1 MSEVISS
8 FKNSK
13 IKFLRSLY
21 RKKYR
26 RRNNK
31 FILEGSRIITDALE
45 AKADIDQIFYSAQF
59 LSQQKNKELLAQLR
73 EVTEIIEITD
83 SLLNKIADTAT
94 PQGIIAI
101 VNQPEFELED
111 FLIEDNDLFLIIDRI
126 QDPGN
131 LGTILRTADG
141 AGVDGVFLL
150 KGTVDIYN
158 LKTIRATMGSLFRV
172 PVFGLNSPSD
182 LTDILQ
188 MKDIQMVAADIE
200 AKDYYYELDY
210 NQPTALVIGNEG
222 AGAQPETLKLADKKV
237 KIPLSEGID
246 SLNAA
251 IASGIIMYEMVRQRK
266 NNP

>member
-1 MSEVISS
+1 MSEIISS
-8 FKNSK
+8 LKNSK

-31 FILEGSRIITDALE
+31 FILEGTRIIIDALE
-45 AKADIDQIFYSAQF
+45 SKVDIDQVFYSAEF
-59 LSQQKNKELLAQLR
+59 LSRQEDKELLVQLR
-73 EVTEIIEITD
+73 EVTEVIEITD
-83 SLLNKIADTAT
+83 SLLNEIADTTT

-101 VNQPEFELED
+101 ANQPQFELED
-111 FLIEDNDLFLIIDRI
+111 FLAGDNNLFLIIDQI

-141 AGVDGVFLL
+141 AGVDGVFLM
-150 KGTVDIYN
+150 KGTVDVYN

-172 PVFGLNSPSD
+172 PVFELDSPND
-182 LTDILQ
+182 LTEILQ
-188 MKDIQMVAADIE
+188 IQDLQIVVADIE
-200 AKDYYYELDY
+200 AESYYYELDY

-222 AGAQPETLKLADKKV
+222 AGAQTETLKLADKKV
-237 KIPLSEGID
+237 KIPLSQGID

-251 IASGIIMYEMVRQRK
+251 IASGVIMYEVVRQRK
-266 NNP
+266 NKN